1 MKSKI
6 LGNCFDHSEDK
17 PDGRNIG
24 LFCWADLSAK
34 TVLSSRM
41 EVKRSH
47 RNIPH
52 SFRHCEAQ
60 RREQQRIQMTTDFTS
75 LNLRDEVMQAV
86 TELGYNEP
94 TPIQTAMI
102 PLMLSGVDVIG
113 QAQTGTGKTA
123 AFTLPIL
130 HNFQQQRHVQALVL
144 APTRELALQVSKTVT
159 EYGRHLD
166 VRVLAVY
173 GGQPYGP
180 QISKLNRGIDIVVG
194 TPGRLLDLIDRNAL
208 NIKHI
213 KTLVLDEADEMLNM
227 GFMEDVEK
235 ILAETPV
242 ERQTALFSATMP
254 PRIRSLA
261 NRFMRD
267 PQSVTI
273 KRDSLNTLAIEQRY
287 YLVHESDKTNALT
300 RLFEIEPI
308 KSALIFARTRAETAT
323 LANELV
329 VRGIPAEAIHGD
341 LDQNARERVLGRFR
355 ANQLKVL
362 VATDVAARGLDIDD
376 ISHVFNYHLPDDAEV
391 YIHRIGRTGRAG
403 KTGVAITLLSPKEKR
418 RMREVEFL
426 TKQQVMKAEL
436 PTVSEI
442 HRHRENE
449 VVETMKIWLGR
460 GRYKRELEMV
470 QELIEAGHDPL
481 NIAAAALKIARAD
494 EKQRPIAEVGE
505 VRSDYRSEK
514 QLKPKNGRPL
524 KGMHREKFGRSERSV
539 KNLSNK
545 RRGASSHEEGM
556 IRLKINKGKMHNI
569 RPNDVVGQIAFHA
582 NIPGYTIGK
591 IRIEDNFSFVDIPED
606 VAEQVV
612 KQSGN
617 YKIGKEKFSVVMTK

>member
-1 MKSKI
+1 
-6 LGNCFDHSEDK
+6 
-17 PDGRNIG
+17 
-24 LFCWADLSAK
+24 
-34 TVLSSRM
+34 
-41 EVKRSH
+41 
-47 RNIPH
+47 
-52 SFRHCEAQ
+52 
-60 RREQQRIQMTTDFTS
+60 MTTEFSS
-75 LNLRDEVMQAV
+75 LNLRDEVMQAIS
-86 TELGYNEP
+86 ELGYATP
-94 TPIQTAMI
+94 TPIQAGMI
-102 PLMLSGVDVIG
+102 PLMLTGVDVIG

-123 AFTLPIL
+123 AFALPIL

-144 APTRELALQVSKTVT
+144 APTRELALQVADSMV
-159 EYGRHLD
+159 EYGKHLN

-180 QISKLNRGIDIVVG
+180 QISRLNRGVDIVVG
-194 TPGRLLDLIDRNAL
+194 TPGRLLDLIERNAL

-213 KTLVLDEADEMLNM
+213 HTLVLDEADEMLNM

-235 ILAETPV
+235 ILAETPA

-261 NRFMRD
+261 SRFMRD

-273 KRDSLNTLAIEQRY
+273 KRDNTNALAIEQRY

-403 KTGVAITLLSPKEKR
+403 KTGVAITLLSPREKR
-418 RMREVEFL
+418 RMREVEAL
-426 TKQQVMKAEL
+426 TKQTVTKMEL
-436 PTVSEI
+436 PTVADI
-442 HRHRENE
+442 HRYREGK
-449 VVETMKIWLGR
+449 VVENLKIWLGR

-470 QELIEAGHDPL
+470 QELIDAGFDVT
-481 NIAAAALKIARAD
+481 NIAAAAIKIARAD
-494 EKQRPIAEVGE
+494 EKQRPIAEIGE
-505 VRSDYRSEK
+505 VKSDYRSSEK
-514 QLKPKNGRPL
+514 QYKPKNAGRETY
-524 KGMHREKFGRSERSV
+524 GRRELPIKSPG
-539 KNLSNK
+539 NK
-545 RRGASSHEEGM
+545 RRGDSSHEEGM
-556 IRLKINKGKMHNI
+556 VRLKINKGKSSGI
-569 RPNDVVGQIAFHA
+569 RPNDIVGTIAFHA

-591 IRIEDNFSFVDIPED
+591 IRIEDTFTFVDIPED
-606 VAEQVV
+606 LLDQVM
-612 KQSGN
+612 KQNGN
-617 YKIGKEKFSVVMTK
+617 YRIGKDKVSLAKAK